1 MRNGQCYPRVPWVPH
16 THVSGC
22 SFWHTPTT
30 NDFKPAAKVEFEMTS
45 KWLSGESVP
54 NTYMRLRSLIAAREG
69 RIGRANPVWIEW
81 LMGFP
86 PNWTDVDSSPSETLS
101 SRKYPNT
108 SAE

>member
-1 MRNGQCYPRVPWVPH
+1 
-16 THVSGC
+16 
-22 SFWHTPTT
+22 
-30 NDFKPAAKVEFEMTS
+30 MTA

-86 PNWTDVDSSPSETLS
+86 PNWTDAGSLPSATLLSPRLQS
-101 SRKYPNT
+101 T
-108 SAE
+108 SDE